1 MVAKTCLSGK
11 PIDRR
16 RRYYLRISYKDD
28 ILEAHIRADRIELMI
43 LPFKAVMDVAR
54 SQEVCLPI
62 TLDVGTNNEKL
73 LNGEFTLTS
82 SIKRATSKEYAFFLH
97 EFMGAVKHKYGKKV
111 IIQFENFANHNAFE
125 LISMERVRYYNNR
138 HCNWRGCAKN
148 QVLQDAGAVV
158 PTSYEAFEDAIK
170 ETFEKLVLF
179 DDILIWEEWRK
190 MPPLTAPRYAP
201 ATQLWR
207 GRLHVMGGSKED
219 RYEPALE
226 HWSIAVKDGRVL
238 ENDWRAE
245 IPIPRG
251 GPHRACIVVDDRLF
265 VIGGQEGDFMA
276 KPGSPIFKCSRRHE
290 VVYGDVY
297 MLDDEMKW
305 KVLPPMP
312 EPDSHIE
319 FAWAVINNYIIIVG
333 GTTEKHPVTKKM
345 ILVGEVFH
353 FHLDT
358 LKWLISHTHNIVWL
372 DRTVWGNYR
381 DQLNNRREENDVHY
395 RPPRI
400 SFDWFWVLAIS

>member
-1 MVAKTCLSGK
+1 MASDGRCIYVVTGQYGPQCKGPVAHT
-11 PIDRR
+11 
-16 RRYYLRISYKDD
+16 
-28 ILEAHIRADRIELMI
+28 
-43 LPFKAVMDVAR
+43 FV
-54 SQEVCLPI
+54 
-62 TLDVGTNNEKL
+62 LDTM
-73 LNGEFTLTS
+73 T
-82 SIKRATSKEYAFFLH
+82 KEW
-97 EFMGAVKHKYGKKV
+97 
-111 IIQFENFANHNAFE
+111 Q
-125 LISMERVRYYNNR
+125 R
-138 HCNWRGCAKN
+138 
-148 QVLQDAGAVV
+148 
-158 PTSYEAFEDAIK
+158 
-170 ETFEKLVLF
+170 
-179 DDILIWEEWRK
+179 
-190 MPPLTAPRYAP
+190 MPPLPAPRYAP

-226 HWSIAVKDGRVL
+226 HWSIVVKDGRVL

-265 VIGGQEGDFMA
+265 VIVGQEGDFMA
-276 KPGSPIFKCSRRHE
+276 KSGSPIFKCSRRHE

-319 FAWAVINNYIIIVG
+319 FAWAVINNSIIILG

-345 ILVGEVFH
+345 ILFGEVFH

-358 LKWLISHTHNIVWL
+358 LCLPDYALQNM
-372 DRTVWGNYR
+372 
-381 DQLNNRREENDVHY
+381 
-395 RPPRI
+395 
-400 SFDWFWVLAIS
+400 